1 MKNYSEYYFA
11 DGKLFHSIEA
21 VLYYAKS
28 KGLRI
33 EKIETDTDH
42 ETKEIFNEVKLK
54 R

>member
-1 MKNYSEYYFA
+1 MKDYTEYYFA
-11 DGKLFHSIEA
+11 DGQNFHSIEA
-21 VLYYAKS
+21 VRYYAKK

-42 ETKEIFNEVKLK
+42 ENKEIFNVVKLK

>member
-1 MKNYSEYYFA
+1 MKSYTEYYFA

-21 VLYYAKS
+21 VRYYAKS
-28 KGLRI
+28 KELRI

-42 ETKEIFNEVKLK
+42 ETKEIFNEVILK